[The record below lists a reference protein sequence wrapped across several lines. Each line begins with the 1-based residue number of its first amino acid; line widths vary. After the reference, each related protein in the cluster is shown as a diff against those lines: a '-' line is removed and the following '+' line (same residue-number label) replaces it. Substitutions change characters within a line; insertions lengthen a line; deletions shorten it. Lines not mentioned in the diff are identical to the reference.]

1 MRKTDPT
8 VIKETKY
15 ILCWVLVFSALMQ
28 AVFLIIGRWDYTVL
42 TGNLLSGA
50 AVVLNFFL
58 LGRTVQ
64 NALEKDEK
72 DAKTAMKLSQSYRFL
87 MLTVVVVVGAALPV
101 FNTLAV
107 IIPVFFPRVAI
118 ALRPLFDRKCS

>member
-1 MRKTDPT
+1 MKKTDPT

-15 ILCWVLVFSALMQ
+15 ILCWVLVSSTLMQ

-42 TGNLLSGA
+42 TGNLLSGSVA
-50 AVVLNFFL
+50 VLNFFL
-58 LGRTVQ
+58 MGRTVQ

-72 DAKTAMKLSQSYRFL
+72 DAKTAMKVSQTYRFL
-87 MLTVVVVVGAALPV
+87 LVLSAVAVGVGLPY
-101 FNTLAV
+101 FNTWAV

-118 ALRPLFDRKCS
+118 AVRPLFDKTMS